1 MFTCLVTSGA
11 CSYQDH
17 QPGELLLATTT
28 STENSGLLATLL
40 PDFEDL
46 FRTTVNIVAV
56 GSGQA
61 LAHGEAGDADV
72 LLVHAPALEK
82 RFLAAGHGTARFKVM
97 YNDFVIIG
105 PTSDPAGIR
114 GYVRAVDA
122 LIVVS
127 DSESSWASRGDE
139 SGTHVKE
146 MSLWAASG
154 INPKV
159 TGDWYNALGQGMS
172 ATLHFANETDSYTL
186 SDRGTYLTN
195 SEHLPYLTVL
205 VGGASID
212 RNPDPSLYNYY
223 SVIPVNPEKGSNVK
237 YDLALQFVSWLTSPE
252 TQERIGHFGVEEFGQ
267 PLFHPIAVR

>member
-1 MFTCLVTSGA
+1 M
-11 CSYQDH
+11 
-17 QPGELLLATTT
+17 ATTT
-28 STENSGLLATLL
+28 STENSGLLAALL
-40 PDFEDL
+40 PDFEGL
-46 FRTTVNIVAV
+46 SRTTVNIVAV

-61 LAHGEAGDADV
+61 LAQGEAGDADV
-72 LLVHAPALEK
+72 LLVHAPALEE
-82 RFLAAGHGTARFKVM
+82 RFLAAGHGTDRFEVM

-114 GYVRAVDA
+114 GHVRAVDA
-122 LIVVS
+122 LAVVS
-127 DSESSWASRGDE
+127 DLEASWASRGDD

-186 SDRGTYLTN
+186 SDRATYLTN

-205 VGGASID
+205 VGGTSID
-212 RNPDPSLYNYY
+212 RNPDPILYNYY
-223 SVIPVNPEKGSNVK
+223 SVIPVNPEKGPNINHE
-237 YDLALQFVSWLTSPE
+237 LALQFASWITSPE
-252 TQERIGHFGVEEFGQ
+252 TQERIAHFGVEEFGQ
-267 PLFHPIAVR
+267 SLFHPIAGR

>member
-1 MFTCLVTSGA
+1 M
-11 CSYQDH
+11 
-17 QPGELLLATTT
+17 ATTT

-82 RFLAAGHGTARFKVM
+82 RFLAAGHGTDRFKVM

-105 PTSDPAGIR
+105 PISDPAGIR

-122 LIVVS
+122 LTVVS

-146 MSLWAASG
+146 MSLWVVSG
-154 INPKV
+154 INPEV

-223 SVIPVNPEKGSNVK
+223 SVIPVNPEKGPNVK

-267 PLFHPIAVR
+267 PLFHPIAGR